1 MNSKLKITGTSSAN
15 NHMCGRYTLT
25 NKKEVKKKFE
35 IDIEPNFNICP
46 SSKVLVYT
54 NKPEW
59 MEWNY
64 SPSWAKKP
72 MNLINAR
79 YETIDEKPSF
89 KDMNR
94 CVFIMD
100 GWYEWKT
107 EEDEK
112 IPYFHHAD
120 GDIFFFAGVYGG
132 YRGKLGCAIVTM
144 EALETTKEIHERM
157 PLIVARSHFKE
168 WLEGSD
174 SNSFDEIMVKSI
186 KHHRV
191 STHVNNPTNNDP
203 KCIFPTS

>member
-1 MNSKLKITGTSSAN
+1 
-15 NHMCGRYTLT
+15 MCGRFTLRNVDT
-25 NKKEVKKKFE
+25 LKSKYGE
-35 IDIEPNFNICP
+35 IDFEPSYNLAPGNSILMLTDQLKSINWSFTP
-46 SSKVLVYT
+46 YWAD
-54 NKPEW
+54 KPF
-59 MEWNY
+59 
-64 SPSWAKKP
+64 
-72 MNLINAR
+72 NLINAR
-79 YETIDEKPSF
+79 SETLNSKPSF
-89 KDMNR
+89 ENSNR
-94 CVFIMD
+94 CLIPAD
-100 GWYEWKT
+100 GWYEWKS

-144 EALETTKEIHERM
+144 EALETTKEIHKRM

-174 SNSFDEIMVKSI
+174 SNSFDEAMVKSI

>member
-1 MNSKLKITGTSSAN
+1 
-15 NHMCGRYTLT
+15 MCGRFTLRNVDTLKSKYGEIDFEPSYNLCPGSPVLMLT
-25 NKKEVKKKFE
+25 NQLKSINWSFTPYWAEK
-35 IDIEPNFNICP
+35 PFNQ
-46 SSKVLVYT
+46 
-54 NKPEW
+54 
-59 MEWNY
+59 
-64 SPSWAKKP
+64 
-72 MNLINAR
+72 INAR
-79 YETIDEKPSF
+79 VETLSSKPSF
-89 KDMNR
+89 ENANR
-94 CVFIMD
+94 CLIPAD

>member
-1 MNSKLKITGTSSAN
+1 
-15 NHMCGRYTLT
+15 MCGRFTLRNVDT
-25 NKKEVKKKFE
+25 LKSKYGE
-35 IDIEPNFNICP
+35 IDFEPSYNLAPGNSILMLTDQLKSITWSFTP
-46 SSKVLVYT
+46 YWAD
-54 NKPEW
+54 KPF
-59 MEWNY
+59 
-64 SPSWAKKP
+64 
-72 MNLINAR
+72 NLINAR
-79 YETIDEKPSF
+79 SETLNSKPSF
-89 KDMNR
+89 ENSNR
-94 CVFIMD
+94 CLIPAD
-100 GWYEWKT
+100 GWYEWKS

-174 SNSFDEIMVKSI
+174 SNSFDEAMVKSI

>member
-1 MNSKLKITGTSSAN
+1 
-15 NHMCGRYTLT
+15 MCGRFTLRNVDT
-25 NKKEVKKKFE
+25 LKSKYGE
-35 IDIEPNFNICP
+35 IDFEPSYNLAPGNSILMLTDQLKSINWSFTP
-46 SSKVLVYT
+46 YWAD
-54 NKPEW
+54 KPF
-59 MEWNY
+59 
-64 SPSWAKKP
+64 
-72 MNLINAR
+72 NLINAR
-79 YETIDEKPSF
+79 SETLNSKPSF
-89 KDMNR
+89 ENSNR
-94 CVFIMD
+94 CLIPAD
-100 GWYEWKT
+100 GWYEWKS

-157 PLIVARSHFKE
+157 PLIVARPHFKE

-174 SNSFDEIMVKSI
+174 SNSFDEAMVKSI

-191 STHVNNPTNNDP
+191 STHANNPTNNDP

>member
-1 MNSKLKITGTSSAN
+1 
-15 NHMCGRYTLT
+15 MCGRFTLRNVDT
-25 NKKEVKKKFE
+25 LKSKYGE
-35 IDIEPNFNICP
+35 IDFEPSYNLAPGNSILMLTDQLKSINWSFTP
-46 SSKVLVYT
+46 YWAD
-54 NKPEW
+54 KPF
-59 MEWNY
+59 
-64 SPSWAKKP
+64 
-72 MNLINAR
+72 NLINAR
-79 YETIDEKPSF
+79 SETLNSKPSF
-89 KDMNR
+89 ENSNR
-94 CVFIMD
+94 CLIPAD
-100 GWYEWKT
+100 GWYEWKS

-174 SNSFDEIMVKSI
+174 GNSFDEAMVKSI

>member
-1 MNSKLKITGTSSAN
+1 
-15 NHMCGRYTLT
+15 MCGRFTLRNVDT
-25 NKKEVKKKFE
+25 LKSKYGE
-35 IDIEPNFNICP
+35 IDFEPSYNLAPGNSILMLTDQLKSINWSFTP
-46 SSKVLVYT
+46 YWAD
-54 NKPEW
+54 KPF
-59 MEWNY
+59 
-64 SPSWAKKP
+64 
-72 MNLINAR
+72 NLINAR
-79 YETIDEKPSF
+79 SETLNSKPSF
-89 KDMNR
+89 ENSNR
-94 CVFIMD
+94 CLIPAD
-100 GWYEWKT
+100 GWYEWKS

-120 GDIFFFAGVYGG
+120 GDVFFFAGVYGG

-168 WLEGSD
+168 WLEGSE
-174 SNSFDEIMVKSI
+174 SNSFDELMVKSI

>member
-1 MNSKLKITGTSSAN
+1 
-15 NHMCGRYTLT
+15 MCGRFTLRNVDT
-25 NKKEVKKKFE
+25 LKSKYGE
-35 IDIEPNFNICP
+35 IDFEPSYNLAPGNSILMLTDQLKSITWSFTP
-46 SSKVLVYT
+46 YWAD
-54 NKPEW
+54 KPF
-59 MEWNY
+59 
-64 SPSWAKKP
+64 
-72 MNLINAR
+72 NLINAR
-79 YETIDEKPSF
+79 SETLNSKPSF
-89 KDMNR
+89 ENSNR
-94 CVFIMD
+94 CLIPAD
-100 GWYEWKT
+100 GWYEWKS
-107 EEDEK
+107 ERDEK

-174 SNSFDEIMVKSI
+174 SNSFDEAMVKSI

>member
-1 MNSKLKITGTSSAN
+1 
-15 NHMCGRYTLT
+15 MCGRFTLRNVDT
-25 NKKEVKKKFE
+25 LKSKYGE
-35 IDIEPNFNICP
+35 IDFEPSYNLAPGNSILMLTDQLKSINWSFTP
-46 SSKVLVYT
+46 YWAD
-54 NKPEW
+54 KPF
-59 MEWNY
+59 
-64 SPSWAKKP
+64 
-72 MNLINAR
+72 NLINAR
-79 YETIDEKPSF
+79 SETLNSKPSF
-89 KDMNR
+89 ENSNR
-94 CVFIMD
+94 CLIPAD
-100 GWYEWKT
+100 GWYEWKS

-157 PLIVARSHFKE
+157 PVIVARSHFKE

-174 SNSFDEIMVKSI
+174 SNSFDEVMVKSI

>member
-1 MNSKLKITGTSSAN
+1 
-15 NHMCGRYTLT
+15 MCGRFTLRNVDT
-25 NKKEVKKKFE
+25 LKSKYGE
-35 IDIEPNFNICP
+35 IDFEPSYNLAPGNSILMLTDQLKSINWSFTP
-46 SSKVLVYT
+46 YWAD
-54 NKPEW
+54 KPF
-59 MEWNY
+59 
-64 SPSWAKKP
+64 
-72 MNLINAR
+72 NLINAR
-79 YETIDEKPSF
+79 SETLNSKPSF
-89 KDMNR
+89 ENSNR
-94 CVFIMD
+94 CLIPAD

-168 WLEGSD
+168 WLEGSE
-174 SNSFDEIMVKSI
+174 SNSFDELMVKSI

>member
-1 MNSKLKITGTSSAN
+1 
-15 NHMCGRYTLT
+15 MCGRFTLRNVDT
-25 NKKEVKKKFE
+25 LKSKYGE
-35 IDIEPNFNICP
+35 IDFEPSYNLAPGNSILMLTDQLKSINWSFTP
-46 SSKVLVYT
+46 YWAD
-54 NKPEW
+54 KPF
-59 MEWNY
+59 
-64 SPSWAKKP
+64 
-72 MNLINAR
+72 NLINAR
-79 YETIDEKPSF
+79 SETLNSKPSF
-89 KDMNR
+89 ENSNR
-94 CVFIMD
+94 CLIPAD

-107 EEDEK
+107 VGDEK
-112 IPYFHHAD
+112 TPYFHHAD

-174 SNSFDEIMVKSI
+174 SNSFDEAMVKSI

>member
-1 MNSKLKITGTSSAN
+1 
-15 NHMCGRYTLT
+15 MCGRFTLRNVDT
-25 NKKEVKKKFE
+25 LKSKYGE
-35 IDIEPNFNICP
+35 IDFEPSYNLAPGNSILMLTDQLKSINWSFTP
-46 SSKVLVYT
+46 YWAD
-54 NKPEW
+54 KPF
-59 MEWNY
+59 
-64 SPSWAKKP
+64 
-72 MNLINAR
+72 NLINAR
-79 YETIDEKPSF
+79 SETLNSKPSF
-89 KDMNR
+89 ENSNR
-94 CVFIMD
+94 CLIPAD
-100 GWYEWKT
+100 GWYEWKS

-112 IPYFHHAD
+112 ITYFHHAD

-174 SNSFDEIMVKSI
+174 SNSFDEVMVKSI

-191 STHVNNPTNNDP
+191 STHANNPTNNDP

>member
-1 MNSKLKITGTSSAN
+1 
-15 NHMCGRYTLT
+15 MCGRFTLRNVDT
-25 NKKEVKKKFE
+25 LKSKYGE
-35 IDIEPNFNICP
+35 IDFEPSYNLAPGNSILMLTDQLKSITWSFTP
-46 SSKVLVYT
+46 YWAD
-54 NKPEW
+54 KPF
-59 MEWNY
+59 
-64 SPSWAKKP
+64 
-72 MNLINAR
+72 NLINAR
-79 YETIDEKPSF
+79 SETLNSKPSF
-89 KDMNR
+89 ENSNR
-94 CVFIMD
+94 CLIPAD
-100 GWYEWKT
+100 GWYEWKS
-107 EEDEK
+107 ERDEK

-157 PLIVARSHFKE
+157 HLIVARSHFKE

-174 SNSFDEIMVKSI
+174 SNSFDEAMVKSI

>member
-1 MNSKLKITGTSSAN
+1 
-15 NHMCGRYTLT
+15 MCGRFTLRNVDT
-25 NKKEVKKKFE
+25 LKSKYGE
-35 IDIEPNFNICP
+35 IDFEPSYNLAPGNSILMLTDQLKSINWSFTP
-46 SSKVLVYT
+46 YWAD
-54 NKPEW
+54 KPF
-59 MEWNY
+59 
-64 SPSWAKKP
+64 
-72 MNLINAR
+72 NLINAR
-79 YETIDEKPSF
+79 SETLNSKPSF
-89 KDMNR
+89 ENSNR
-94 CVFIMD
+94 CLIPAD
-100 GWYEWKT
+100 GWYEWKS

-174 SNSFDEIMVKSI
+174 SNSFDEAMVKSI

>member
-1 MNSKLKITGTSSAN
+1 
-15 NHMCGRYTLT
+15 MCGRFTLRNVDT
-25 NKKEVKKKFE
+25 LKSKYGE
-35 IDIEPNFNICP
+35 IDFEPSYNLAPGNSILMLTDQLKSINWSFTP
-46 SSKVLVYT
+46 YWAD
-54 NKPEW
+54 KPF
-59 MEWNY
+59 
-64 SPSWAKKP
+64 
-72 MNLINAR
+72 NLINAR
-79 YETIDEKPSF
+79 SETLNSKPSF
-89 KDMNR
+89 ENSNR
-94 CVFIMD
+94 CLIPAD
-100 GWYEWKT
+100 GWYELKT
-107 EEDEK
+107 EGDEK

-174 SNSFDEIMVKSI
+174 SNSFDEAMVKSI

-191 STHVNNPTNNDP
+191 SIHVNNPTNNDP

>member
-1 MNSKLKITGTSSAN
+1 MGVDSKKTKSLELAITQ
-15 NHMCGRYTLT
+15 
-25 NKKEVKKKFE
+25 
-35 IDIEPNFNICP
+35 IDRQFGKGSIM
-46 SSKVLVYT
+46 KLG
-54 NKPEW
+54 
-59 MEWNY
+59 
-64 SPSWAKKP
+64 
-72 MNLINAR
+72 
-79 YETIDEKPSF
+79 DDHQPSF
-89 KDMNR
+89 ENSNR
-94 CVFIMD
+94 CLIPAD
-100 GWYEWKT
+100 GWYEWKS

-174 SNSFDEIMVKSI
+174 SNSFDEAMVKSI

>member
-1 MNSKLKITGTSSAN
+1 MLTDQLKSINWSFTPYWA
-15 NHMCGRYTLT
+15 
-25 NKKEVKKKFE
+25 
-35 IDIEPNFNICP
+35 D
-46 SSKVLVYT
+46 
-54 NKPEW
+54 KPF
-59 MEWNY
+59 
-64 SPSWAKKP
+64 
-72 MNLINAR
+72 NLINAR
-79 YETIDEKPSF
+79 SETLNSKPSF
-89 KDMNR
+89 ENSNR
-94 CVFIMD
+94 CLIPAD

-107 EEDEK
+107 EGDEK

-157 PLIVARSHFKE
+157 PLVVARSHFKE

-174 SNSFDEIMVKSI
+174 SNSFDEAMVKSI

-203 KCIFPTS
+203 KCIFPAS

>member
-1 MNSKLKITGTSSAN
+1 
-15 NHMCGRYTLT
+15 MCGRFTLRNVDT
-25 NKKEVKKKFE
+25 LKSKYGE
-35 IDIEPNFNICP
+35 IDFEPSYNLAPGNSILMLTDQLKSINWSFTP
-46 SSKVLVYT
+46 YWAD
-54 NKPEW
+54 KPF
-59 MEWNY
+59 
-64 SPSWAKKP
+64 
-72 MNLINAR
+72 NLINAR
-79 YETIDEKPSF
+79 SETLNSKPSF
-89 KDMNR
+89 ENSNR
-94 CVFIMD
+94 CLIPAD
-100 GWYEWKT
+100 GWYEWKS

-168 WLEGSD
+168 WLEGSE
-174 SNSFDEIMVKSI
+174 SNSFDEAMVKSI

>member
-1 MNSKLKITGTSSAN
+1 
-15 NHMCGRYTLT
+15 MCGRFTLRNVDT
-25 NKKEVKKKFE
+25 LKSKYGE
-35 IDIEPNFNICP
+35 IDFEPSYNLAPGNSILMLTDQLKSINWSFTPYWADKPFN
-46 SSKVLVYT
+46 S
-54 NKPEW
+54 
-59 MEWNY
+59 
-64 SPSWAKKP
+64 
-72 MNLINAR
+72 INAR
-79 YETIDEKPSF
+79 SETLNSKPSF
-89 KDMNR
+89 ENSNR
-94 CVFIMD
+94 CLIPAD
-100 GWYEWKT
+100 GWYEWKS

-174 SNSFDEIMVKSI
+174 SNSFDEAMVKSI

>member
-1 MNSKLKITGTSSAN
+1 
-15 NHMCGRYTLT
+15 MCGRFTLRNVDT
-25 NKKEVKKKFE
+25 LKSKYGE
-35 IDIEPNFNICP
+35 IDFEPSYNLCPGSPVLMLTDQLKSINWSFTPYWAEKPFNQ
-46 SSKVLVYT
+46 
-54 NKPEW
+54 
-59 MEWNY
+59 
-64 SPSWAKKP
+64 
-72 MNLINAR
+72 INAR
-79 YETIDEKPSF
+79 VETLSSKPSF
-89 KDMNR
+89 ENANR
-94 CVFIMD
+94 CLIPAD

-107 EEDEK
+107 EENEK